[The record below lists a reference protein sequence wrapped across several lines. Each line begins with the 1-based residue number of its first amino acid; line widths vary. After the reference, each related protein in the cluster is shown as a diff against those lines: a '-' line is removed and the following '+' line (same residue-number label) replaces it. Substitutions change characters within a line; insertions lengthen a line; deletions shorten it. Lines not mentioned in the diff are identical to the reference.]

1 MDIDKQIAS
10 LETKNVFNFD
20 SSPKIIVAK
29 LLIIFVLGILIT
41 YAIKPMTIVKLKF
54 DGETQRCSY
63 EIIKK
68 RMFVVSIFVSIILF
82 FTLSNFNI
90 I

>member
-29 LLIIFVLGILIT
+29 ILIIFVLGIIIT
-41 YAIKPMTIVKLKF
+41 YMIKPMFIIKLKF

-68 RMFVVSIFVSIILF
+68 KMLIVSIIVSFILF

-90 I
+90 V

>member
-20 SSPKIIVAK
+20 SSPKIIAAK
-29 LLIIFVLGILIT
+29 LLVIFVIGILLT
-41 YAIKPMTIVKLKF
+41 YAIKPMTIVNLKF
-54 DGETQRCSY
+54 DGEIQRCSY

-68 RMFVVSIFVSIILF
+68 RLFVVSIFISIILF
-82 FTLSNFNI
+82 FILSNFNI

>member
-20 SSPKIIVAK
+20 SSPKIIAAK
-29 LLIIFVLGILIT
+29 LLVIFVIGILLT
-41 YAIKPMTIVKLKF
+41 YAIKPMTIVTLKF

-68 RMFVVSIFVSIILF
+68 RLFVVSIFISIILF
-82 FTLSNFNI
+82 FILSNFNI

>member
-20 SSPKIIVAK
+20 SSPKIIAVK
-29 LLIIFVLGILIT
+29 LLVIFVIGILLT
-41 YAIKPMTIVKLKF
+41 YAIKPMTIVNLKF

-68 RMFVVSIFVSIILF
+68 RMFVVSIFISIILF